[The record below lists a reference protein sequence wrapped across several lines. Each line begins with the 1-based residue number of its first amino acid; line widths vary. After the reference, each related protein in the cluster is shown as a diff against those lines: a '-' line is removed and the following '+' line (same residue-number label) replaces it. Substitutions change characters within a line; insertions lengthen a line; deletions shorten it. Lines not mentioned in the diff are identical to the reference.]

1 MENTVVWK
9 PKQIEKSQMYAFLK
23 FVNQQY
29 QQNISTYHQL
39 QKWSTEHLANFWQ
52 AVAQFYKV
60 IFDATPSHI
69 LQEKA
74 EIFHAQW
81 FSGTTLNYTKNLLKR
96 RDNHTALIS
105 IDEQNNRKTMT
116 YAELWQ
122 AVSACAAG
130 LKSLGV
136 EPGDRVAAI
145 LPNVSFTVIA
155 FLATAAV
162 GAIWSSCST
171 DFGLD
176 AALERLGQIE
186 PKILFISDG
195 HQYNGKLHQD
205 TEKGEKFSQQI
216 TSINKVVICPILN
229 LPLTIFSKAMLW
241 DELLKSAGSTP
252 LSSFS
257 FNHPLYILFS
267 SGTTGKPKC
276 IIHRTGGVLLQH
288 LKELGLHTDISDRDN
303 LFFYTTCGWMMW
315 NWMVSVLAL
324 GATLTLYEGSPTFP
338 EVGKLFQI
346 IEQEKVSVFG
356 TSAKFISLIE
366 KEQLQPREQYNLENL
381 RCILSTGSPLLPKNY
396 DFVYE
401 QIKEDIQLCSIS
413 GGTDIVSCFALG
425 NPLLPIYKGELQCLG
440 LGMAVAIYDESGK
453 PVSEIMGDLVC
464 TKPFPSMPLG
474 FWNDPNNEKYY
485 QAYFSKYSGVWAHGD
500 YAEITSRQG
509 LVIFGRSDA
518 VLNPGGVR
526 IGTAEIYHQIEKI
539 PEILDSVA
547 IGQVWQDDVRI
558 ILFIKLRPSVA
569 LTDELVNAIKKTIR
583 NHASPRHVPAKIL
596 QVNDIPKTISG
607 KTVELAVREVVH
619 GRAVKNLSSIANPES
634 LKYFENRQEL
644 SS

>member
-1 MENTVVWK
+1 
-9 PKQIEKSQMYAFLK
+9 
-23 FVNQQY
+23 
-29 QQNISTYHQL
+29 
-39 QKWSTEHLANFWQ
+39 
-52 AVAQFYKV
+52 
-60 IFDATPSHI
+60 
-69 LQEKA
+69 
-74 EIFHAQW
+74 
-81 FSGTTLNYTKNLLKR
+81 
-96 RDNHTALIS
+96 
-105 IDEQNNRKTMT
+105 MT

-474 FWNDPNNEKYY
+474 FGMTLITRNIIKHIFQSTQVY
-485 QAYFSKYSGVWAHGD
+485 GHT
-500 YAEITSRQG
+500 EITQK
-509 LVIFGRSDA
+509 L
-518 VLNPGGVR
+518 P
-526 IGTAEIYHQIEKI
+526 
-539 PEILDSVA
+539 
-547 IGQVWQDDVRI
+547 QD
-558 ILFIKLRPSVA
+558 KA
-569 LTDELVNAIKKTIR
+569 
-583 NHASPRHVPAKIL
+583 
-596 QVNDIPKTISG
+596 
-607 KTVELAVREVVH
+607 
-619 GRAVKNLSSIANPES
+619 
-634 LKYFENRQEL
+634 
-644 SS
+644 